1 MLKRAGIALLVGV
14 TLMGWSAD
22 NGGFDGVGVTL
33 TTLLPFIGIA
43 VLVFAGMYVRD
54 WYWDRWGRRRAVE
67 RHEKVR
73 EMLARRTP
81 RPPFADL

>member
-14 TLMGWSAD
+14 TLMSWSAG
-22 NGGFDGVGVTL
+22 NGGFDGVGMTPMTV
-33 TTLLPFIGIA
+33 LPFLGIA
-43 VLVFAGMYVRD
+43 VLVFSGMYVRD
-54 WYWDRWGRRRAVE
+54 WYWNRWGRRRAVE
-67 RHEKVR
+67 QHEKVM